1 MMATFGVGALFG
13 AGLAATGPPWP
24 SGRKVRLL
32 VAVTGAEVCLVAA
45 SPWIGL
51 LYVGLAV
58 AGLLSIWYISLA
70 NALVQLRTARNL
82 QGRVMGVWT
91 MALPG
96 MAPVTSLLIG
106 AVAAWGAGADGA
118 REAFGLAGV
127 ALLISAALGWRAL
140 ADNEQSV
147 VGIGAI
153 RPAEVGAS

>member
-51 LYVGLAV
+51 LYVGLAL

-70 NALVQLRTARNL
+70 NALVQLRTARSCAYKCAFC
-82 QGRVMGVWT
+82 RY
-91 MALPG
+91 
-96 MAPVTSLLIG
+96 PV
-106 AVAAWGAGADGA
+106 
-118 REAFGLAGV
+118 LAGDLNLMSLAAV
-127 ALLISAALGWRAL
+127 ERELTYLKETGVTHLLFWR
-140 ADNEQSV
+140 
-147 VGIGAI
+147 
-153 RPAEVGAS
+153 R